1 MWYRHQETLN
11 RHADYKQSIAQLR
24 DVVLQVL
31 QTRRSEG
38 VQPGDRDLLS
48 FMLRAQ
54 LDEPMPMSNSQT
66 RTSSMNC
73 RVLASCVE
81 VVCLC

>member
-1 MWYRHQETLN
+1 MVVWYRHQETLN

-54 LDEPMPMSNSQT
+54 LDGANADVQLTDEDLVYELQGTCIM
-66 RTSSMNC
+66 C
-73 RVLASCVE
+73 
-81 VVCLC
+81 